1 MKHGKRFLWIVP
13 LFCLLAACGGQGT
26 QAESARWDTFH
37 HEGDNVQLSLGMTQA
52 EVEDK
57 LTPAEGSSP
66 STDTDTVIYGDTP
79 EDRIAVTYYDGVVN
93 NISLDETLQTE
104 KTSNWSLQG
113 GITVGSS
120 KEDLDKVYGACTMSN
135 EQDQYFVYYYDSSH
149 TLLTEDHIDDVDYMV
164 SFILEEDGLL
174 ACAIGSAEPALEPSS
189 RRTMDWLARRL
200 RSLVISRRKSSSLSS
215 NFSVS
220 KVRSAFR
227 VALMTQVSS
236 TLYFPK
242 RVGAH

>member
-1 MKHGKRFLWIVP
+1 MANDFYGLSPFSAFWRPAAGREPRRRVP
-13 LFCLLAACGGQGT
+13 AGT
-26 QAESARWDTFH
+26 PFTTK
-37 HEGDNVQLSLGMTQA
+37 GTTVQLSLGMTQA

-93 NISLDETLQTE
+93 NISLMKPSRQRRPPTGLC
-104 KTSNWSLQG
+104 QG

-149 TLLTEDHIDDVDYMV
+149 TLLTEDQYRRCGYM
-164 SFILEEDGLL
+164 SH
-174 ACAIGSAEPALEPSS
+174 SS
-189 RRTMDWLARRL
+189 
-200 RSLVISRRKSSSLSS
+200 
-215 NFSVS
+215 
-220 KVRSAFR
+220 
-227 VALMTQVSS
+227 
-236 TLYFPK
+236 
-242 RVGAH
+242 

>member
-1 MKHGKRFLWIVP
+1 
-13 LFCLLAACGGQGT
+13 
-26 QAESARWDTFH
+26 
-37 HEGDNVQLSLGMTQA
+37 MTQA

-93 NISLDETLQTE
+93 NISWMKPSRQRRPPTGLCRRDHR
-104 KTSNWSLQG
+104 
-113 GITVGSS
+113 GSS

-189 RRTMDWLARRL
+189 
-200 RSLVISRRKSSSLSS
+200 SL
-215 NFSVS
+215 
-220 KVRSAFR
+220 
-227 VALMTQVSS
+227 
-236 TLYFPK
+236 
-242 RVGAH
+242 

>member
-1 MKHGKRFLWIVP
+1 MANDFYGLSPFSAVWRPAAGREPRRRVP
-13 LFCLLAACGGQGT
+13 AGT
-26 QAESARWDTFH
+26 PFTTK
-37 HEGDNVQLSLGMTQA
+37 GTQA

-149 TLLTEDHIDDVDYMV
+149 TLLTKDHIDDVDYMV

-189 RRTMDWLARRL
+189 
-200 RSLVISRRKSSSLSS
+200 S
-215 NFSVS
+215 
-220 KVRSAFR
+220 
-227 VALMTQVSS
+227 
-236 TLYFPK
+236 P
-242 RVGAH
+242 

>member
-1 MKHGKRFLWIVP
+1 MDCPPFLPSGGLRRAGNPGGECP
-13 LFCLLAACGGQGT
+13 LGHLSPRRGQRAALPGHDSGGGGGQTHSG
-26 QAESARWDTFH
+26 RGF
-37 HEGDNVQLSLGMTQA
+37 LSLDGH
-52 EVEDK
+52 
-57 LTPAEGSSP
+57 GH
-66 STDTDTVIYGDTP
+66 GDIRYTP

-189 RRTMDWLARRL
+189 
-200 RSLVISRRKSSSLSS
+200 S
-215 NFSVS
+215 
-220 KVRSAFR
+220 
-227 VALMTQVSS
+227 
-236 TLYFPK
+236 P
-242 RVGAH
+242 

>member
-79 EDRIAVTYYDGVVN
+79 EDRTLKERNTFLLNNPRLFYY
-93 NISLDETLQTE
+93 SC
-104 KTSNWSLQG
+104 
-113 GITVGSS
+113 GITP
-120 KEDLDKVYGACTMSN
+120 
-135 EQDQYFVYYYDSSH
+135 QYNSYKY
-149 TLLTEDHIDDVDYMV
+149 
-164 SFILEEDGLL
+164 
-174 ACAIGSAEPALEPSS
+174 
-189 RRTMDWLARRL
+189 
-200 RSLVISRRKSSSLSS
+200 
-215 NFSVS
+215 
-220 KVRSAFR
+220 
-227 VALMTQVSS
+227 
-236 TLYFPK
+236 
-242 RVGAH
+242 

>member
-1 MKHGKRFLWIVP
+1 M
-13 LFCLLAACGGQGT
+13 
-26 QAESARWDTFH
+26 
-37 HEGDNVQLSLGMTQA
+37 
-52 EVEDK
+52 
-57 LTPAEGSSP
+57 
-66 STDTDTVIYGDTP
+66 IYGDTP

-149 TLLTEDHIDDVDYMV
+149 TLLTKDHIDDVDYMV

-189 RRTMDWLARRL
+189 
-200 RSLVISRRKSSSLSS
+200 S
-215 NFSVS
+215 
-220 KVRSAFR
+220 
-227 VALMTQVSS
+227 
-236 TLYFPK
+236 P
-242 RVGAH
+242 

>member
-1 MKHGKRFLWIVP
+1 
-13 LFCLLAACGGQGT
+13 
-26 QAESARWDTFH
+26 
-37 HEGDNVQLSLGMTQA
+37 MTQA

-174 ACAIGSAEPALEPSS
+174 AGASGSAEPALEPISS
-189 RRTMDWLARRL
+189 
-200 RSLVISRRKSSSLSS
+200 
-215 NFSVS
+215 
-220 KVRSAFR
+220 
-227 VALMTQVSS
+227 
-236 TLYFPK
+236 P
-242 RVGAH
+242 

>member
-113 GITVGSS
+113 GITV
-120 KEDLDKVYGACTMSN
+120 
-135 EQDQYFVYYYDSSH
+135 
-149 TLLTEDHIDDVDYMV
+149 
-164 SFILEEDGLL
+164 
-174 ACAIGSAEPALEPSS
+174 
-189 RRTMDWLARRL
+189 
-200 RSLVISRRKSSSLSS
+200 
-215 NFSVS
+215 
-220 KVRSAFR
+220 
-227 VALMTQVSS
+227 
-236 TLYFPK
+236 
-242 RVGAH
+242 

>member
-113 GITVGSS
+113 GNTVGSS

-149 TLLTEDHIDDVDYMV
+149 TLLTKDHIDDVDYMV

-174 ACAIGSAEPALEPSS
+174 ACAIGSAEPALEPISS
-189 RRTMDWLARRL
+189 PYPPQTKEETMETAP
-200 RSLVISRRKSSSLSS
+200 V
-215 NFSVS
+215 
-220 KVRSAFR
+220 
-227 VALMTQVSS
+227 LMGRGPI
-236 TLYFPK
+236 FK
-242 RVGAH
+242 RCWA

>member
-13 LFCLLAACGGQGT
+13 LFCLLAACGGQG
-26 QAESARWDTFH
+26 
-37 HEGDNVQLSLGMTQA
+37 TQA

-120 KEDLDKVYGACTMSN
+120 KEDLDKVYGA
-135 EQDQYFVYYYDSSH
+135 
-149 TLLTEDHIDDVDYMV
+149 
-164 SFILEEDGLL
+164 
-174 ACAIGSAEPALEPSS
+174 
-189 RRTMDWLARRL
+189 
-200 RSLVISRRKSSSLSS
+200 
-215 NFSVS
+215 
-220 KVRSAFR
+220 
-227 VALMTQVSS
+227 
-236 TLYFPK
+236 
-242 RVGAH
+242 

>member
-1 MKHGKRFLWIVP
+1 MEVNRLYKFNYLERHIFREPICMRRIILSFFLLF
-13 LFCLLAACGGQGT
+13 LFCLLAACGGQET
-26 QAESARWDTFH
+26 QEESARWDTVH
-37 HEGDNVQLSLGMTQA
+37 HEGDNVHLSLGMTQA

-93 NISLDETLQTE
+93 SISLDETLQTE

-120 KEDLDKVYGACTMSN
+120 KEDLDKVYGACTMPN
-135 EQDQYFVYYYDSSH
+135 EQDQYFVYYYDSNH
-149 TLLTEDHIDDVDYMV
+149 TLLTKDHIDDVDYMV

-189 RRTMDWLARRL
+189 
-200 RSLVISRRKSSSLSS
+200 S
-215 NFSVS
+215 
-220 KVRSAFR
+220 
-227 VALMTQVSS
+227 
-236 TLYFPK
+236 P
-242 RVGAH
+242 

>member
-1 MKHGKRFLWIVP
+1 
-13 LFCLLAACGGQGT
+13 
-26 QAESARWDTFH
+26 
-37 HEGDNVQLSLGMTQA
+37 MTQA

-189 RRTMDWLARRL
+189 
-200 RSLVISRRKSSSLSS
+200 S
-215 NFSVS
+215 
-220 KVRSAFR
+220 
-227 VALMTQVSS
+227 
-236 TLYFPK
+236 P
-242 RVGAH
+242 

>member
-1 MKHGKRFLWIVP
+1 MLCSKKAGAHGAEPDDAGSPKGIPPPVRMGFSTGTATLQNKCLGGTGMKHGKRFLWIVP
-13 LFCLLAACGGQGT
+13 LFCLLAACGGQG
-26 QAESARWDTFH
+26 
-37 HEGDNVQLSLGMTQA
+37 TQA

-189 RRTMDWLARRL
+189 
-200 RSLVISRRKSSSLSS
+200 S
-215 NFSVS
+215 
-220 KVRSAFR
+220 
-227 VALMTQVSS
+227 
-236 TLYFPK
+236 P
-242 RVGAH
+242 

>member
-57 LTPAEGSSP
+57 LTPAEGFSP

-93 NISLDETLQTE
+93 NISLDETLQRRPPTGLCRE
-104 KTSNWSLQG
+104 GSPWEAPRKTLTKSMVHAPCPTNRTSIL
-113 GITVGSS
+113 
-120 KEDLDKVYGACTMSN
+120 CTTM
-135 EQDQYFVYYYDSSH
+135 
-149 TLLTEDHIDDVDYMV
+149 IP
-164 SFILEEDGLL
+164 
-174 ACAIGSAEPALEPSS
+174 AIP
-189 RRTMDWLARRL
+189 
-200 RSLVISRRKSSSLSS
+200 
-215 NFSVS
+215 
-220 KVRSAFR
+220 
-227 VALMTQVSS
+227 
-236 TLYFPK
+236 Y
-242 RVGAH
+242 

>member
-26 QAESARWDTFH
+26 QAESARWDTFY

-104 KTSNWSLQG
+104 RTSNWSLQG

-149 TLLTEDHIDDVDYMV
+149 TLLTKDHIDDVDYMV

-174 ACAIGSAEPALEPSS
+174 ACAIGSAEPALVPSS
-189 RRTMDWLARRL
+189 
-200 RSLVISRRKSSSLSS
+200 S
-215 NFSVS
+215 
-220 KVRSAFR
+220 
-227 VALMTQVSS
+227 
-236 TLYFPK
+236 P
-242 RVGAH
+242 

>member
-1 MKHGKRFLWIVP
+1 MANDFYGLSPFSAFWRPAAGREPRRRVP
-13 LFCLLAACGGQGT
+13 AGT
-26 QAESARWDTFH
+26 PFTTK
-37 HEGDNVQLSLGMTQA
+37 GTTVQLSLGMTQA

-189 RRTMDWLARRL
+189 
-200 RSLVISRRKSSSLSS
+200 S
-215 NFSVS
+215 
-220 KVRSAFR
+220 
-227 VALMTQVSS
+227 
-236 TLYFPK
+236 P
-242 RVGAH
+242 

>member
-37 HEGDNVQLSLGMTQA
+37 HEGDNVQFSLGMTQA

-135 EQDQYFVYYYDSSH
+135 EQDQYFVYY
-149 TLLTEDHIDDVDYMV
+149 
-164 SFILEEDGLL
+164 
-174 ACAIGSAEPALEPSS
+174 
-189 RRTMDWLARRL
+189 
-200 RSLVISRRKSSSLSS
+200 
-215 NFSVS
+215 
-220 KVRSAFR
+220 
-227 VALMTQVSS
+227 
-236 TLYFPK
+236 
-242 RVGAH
+242 